1 MHKQVNLQLRLTLS
15 IQGWQCW
22 DGFAHPGLAWWVSLS
37 KGTSLAPLSN
47 TSRVPQDF
55 GEHYSSQRSLMMH
68 QQLLFAPLAVNYSP
82 ELWSKPVTSGNCADP
97 EQTD

>member
-37 KGTSLAPLSN
+37 KGTSLVPLSN
-47 TSRVPQDF
+47 SSRVPQDF
-55 GEHYSSQRSLMMH
+55 REHYSSQRM
-68 QQLLFAPLAVNYSP
+68 FNDAPAA
-82 ELWSKPVTSGNCADP
+82 PVCTSGSELQP
-97 EQTD
+97 